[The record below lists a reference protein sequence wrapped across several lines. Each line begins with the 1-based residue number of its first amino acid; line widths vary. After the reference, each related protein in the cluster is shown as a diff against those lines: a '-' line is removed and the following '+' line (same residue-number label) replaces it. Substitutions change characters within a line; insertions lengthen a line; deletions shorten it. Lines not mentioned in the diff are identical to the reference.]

1 MLPKASDLGPAA
13 NTRVYATD
21 RPRGARGPHHEPA
34 DVPVPVAGGG
44 ALPAHAADV
53 RLAGRRHQPAP
64 PAEHQVTRLH
74 IHMGSDGFSS
84 ILGIILPSIRLDNRR
99 NTAYESTI

>member
-1 MLPKASDLGPAA
+1 MGRLLAFVAQGLQTSGPAA
-13 NTRVYATD
+13 NTCVYATD

-44 ALPAHAADV
+44 PLPAHAADV
-53 RLAGRRHQPAP
+53 RVAGRRHQPAP

-74 IHMGSDGFSS
+74 THMGSDAVSS
-84 ILGIILPSIRLDNRR
+84 IRSDK
-99 NTAYESTI
+99 A